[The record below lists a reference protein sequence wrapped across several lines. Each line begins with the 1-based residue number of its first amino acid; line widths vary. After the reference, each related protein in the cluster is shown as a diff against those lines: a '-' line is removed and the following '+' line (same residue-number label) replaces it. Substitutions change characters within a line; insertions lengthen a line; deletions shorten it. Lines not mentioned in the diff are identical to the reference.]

1 LGVSSKWRM
10 TLGAGPAGLDR
21 YTSEHWVVREYLRR
35 FGVAE
40 LSDPAGVLVV
50 DETGFLKQ
58 GKHLAGV
65 ARQYCRTLG
74 NIANC
79 QIGVFPSATSMKR
92 LHCQVQL

>member
-1 LGVSSKWRM
+1 VSFKCRM
-10 TLGAGPAGLDR
+10 SLGAGPAGLDR
-21 YTSEHWVVREYLRR
+21 YTSEHWVMREYLRR

-40 LSDPAGVLVV
+40 LGDP
-50 DETGFLKQ
+50 
-58 GKHLAGV
+58 AGV